1 MTGSLEAILDPRIRT
16 ALLLYAFAMVGLFL
30 LVAPWTGVWSQA
42 IVGLLPTRVGKLALE
57 GWVRGIVSGL
67 GALNLAV
74 ALQVAVELWQEMHRE
89 PRSPDAGK
97 PT

>member
-1 MTGSLEAILDPRIRT
+1 MDSRIRT
-16 ALLLYAFAMVGLFL
+16 ALLLYAFAIIGLFL

-42 IVGLLPTRVGKLALE
+42 LVGLLPTRVGRIALG
-57 GWVRGIVSGL
+57 GWVRGVVSGL

-74 ALQVAVELWQEMHRE
+74 AFQIAIELWREMHRVDR
-89 PRSPDAGK
+89 PPDTGN

>member
-1 MTGSLEAILDPRIRT
+1 MDSRIRT
-16 ALLLYAFAMVGLFL
+16 ALLLYAFGIIGLFL

-42 IVGLLPTRVGKLALE
+42 LVGLLPTRVGRIALG
-57 GWVRGIVSGL
+57 GWVRGVVSGL

-74 ALQVAVELWQEMHRE
+74 AFQIAIELWREMHRADL
-89 PRSPDAGK
+89 PPDTGK

>member
-1 MTGSLEAILDPRIRT
+1 LDSRIRT
-16 ALLLYAFAMVGLFL
+16 ALLLYAFAIVGLFL

-42 IVGLLPTRVGKLALE
+42 LVGLLPTRVGRIALG
-57 GWVRGIVSGL
+57 GWVRGVVSGL

-74 ALQVAVELWQEMHRE
+74 AFQMAIELWREMHRADR
-89 PRSPDAGK
+89 PPDTGN

>member
-1 MTGSLEAILDPRIRT
+1 MDSRIRT
-16 ALLLYAFAMVGLFL
+16 ALLLYAFAIVGLFL

-42 IVGLLPTRVGKLALE
+42 IVGLLPTPVGRLALS

-74 ALQVAVELWQEMHRE
+74 AFQVSIELWHEMIRE
-89 PRSPDAGK
+89 DRPPSAGSP
-97 PT
+97 T